1 MLPTCLPIPPSLR
14 VEALLAGA
22 KTAGGE
28 APAAEDET
36 ARCPLCG
43 EPADRVH
50 RRAVRTLADLPWAG
64 IAVRLQVQFAHAFA
78 ATRPVRHGSSV
89 NASPALRNQQRG
101 APSGSGRRSLTSP
114 SPWAERRALVW
125 RRSAGCRSV
134 LTRCCG
140 CSGRRQRSFDLD

>member
-1 MLPTCLPIPPSLR
+1 MVAAATHFIPPSLH
-14 VEALLAGA
+14 VDALLVADDGVIIRTSSDT
-22 KTAGGE
+22 TAVQ
-28 APAAEDET
+28 
-36 ARCPLCG
+36 CPVCG
-43 EPADRVH
+43 DPADRIH
-50 RRAVRTLADLPWAG
+50 SRAIRTLADLPWAG
-64 IAVRLQVQFAHAFA
+64 IVVRLQVQFAHAFA
-78 ATRPVRHGSSV
+78 ATRPARGGSSV
-89 NASPALRNQQRG
+89 NGSRALLNHRRG

>member
-14 VEALLAGA
+14 VEALLLG
-22 KTAGGE
+22 TDGLTILT
-28 APAAEDET
+28 AAEDET